1 MEEEIGEDKE
11 VNSPQ
16 PFMSTSGPES
26 ESTESLNFLPVPG
39 KDPSVKVEVQELEA
53 PVSNEEWEMLMQE
66 PPISDTSFNTKRN
79 VAEESNPVSCFS
91 PRA

>member
-26 ESTESLNFLPVPG
+26 ESTESLNFLPVPS

-53 PVSNEEWEMLMQE
+53 PISNE
-66 PPISDTSFNTKRN
+66 D
-79 VAEESNPVSCFS
+79 
-91 PRA
+91 